1 MIFGKIIGTVVST
14 QIDVGIKGRKCLLV
28 QECNCKGEKVK
39 DNYIV
44 ALDLVGAGTGEMI
57 ILSQG
62 SSARQ
67 TEITFKKPVDAVIV
81 GIVDMVEKGNQI
93 TFKK

>member
-1 MIFGKIIGTVVST
+1 MIFGIIIGTVVSS
-14 QIDVGIKGRKCLLV
+14 QIDDGIKGRKCLLAKT
-28 QECNCKGEKVK
+28 CNYKAEEKN
-39 DNYIV
+39 NYLV
-44 ALDLVGAGTGEMI
+44 ALDLVGAGVGEVV

-81 GIVDMVEKGNQI
+81 GIVDIVEKGNQI
-93 TFKK
+93 TYKK